1 MSRNRWPELCKKYEL
16 DDGLPV
22 RPVGP
27 WTEDKLFFWNRYVEI
42 TTTAMVGHQKW
53 PAGLAYVDFFGGP
66 GICLVETT
74 NKRVPGSALIAA
86 NAPKPFQSL
95 LVSELDPGLAMA
107 LRTRLSQSPA
117 APSARV
123 FEGDCNDRV
132 HDIVKQIPPRALTL
146 AFVDP
151 ENLRIDFSTVQT
163 LASAGQVD
171 LLVLFADR
179 MDIVRNVD
187 LYERQPNSVLDRMLG
202 PHSEWR
208 KAWQQLQNRTAENIS
223 DFFATEYKERLRRR
237 LGYSVFG
244 DKVIRTQRGP
254 LYRLI
259 FASKNRKGLEFWNK
273 VTKKDRG
280 GQTEMF

>member
-1 MSRNRWPELCKKYEL
+1 VAGSREDGGCVSRNRWPELCKKYEL

-132 HDIVKQIPPRALTL
+132 HDIVKQIPPPRAH
-146 AFVDP
+146 P
-151 ENLRIDFSTVQT
+151 R
-163 LASAGQVD
+163 
-171 LLVLFADR
+171 
-179 MDIVRNVD
+179 VR
-187 LYERQPNSVLDRMLG
+187 
-202 PHSEWR
+202 
-208 KAWQQLQNRTAENIS
+208 
-223 DFFATEYKERLRRR
+223 
-237 LGYSVFG
+237 
-244 DKVIRTQRGP
+244 
-254 LYRLI
+254 
-259 FASKNRKGLEFWNK
+259 
-273 VTKKDRG
+273 
-280 GQTEMF
+280 